1 MAAKSNHY
9 GDVYNWIMEVIDSCN
24 EYSQIF
30 TVRKLVDNFC
40 IMNYPSLKWY
50 EKSNLNRKLIIAVH
64 DKQRQLLNQKYDNG
78 FTGTRKND

>member
-24 EYSQIF
+24 QYSQIF
-30 TVRKLVDNFC
+30 TAHRLVDNFC
-40 IMNYPSLKWY
+40 SKEYPSLEWY
-50 EKSNLNRKLIIAVH
+50 EKSNLNRELISAVH